1 MIQEII
7 AFGLLAVAVFFLAKK
22 FFFKKKNNKKSG
34 GCDTD
39 CGCS

>member
-1 MIQEII
+1 MLQEIL
-7 AFGLLAVAVFFLAKK
+7 AFTALAVAVVFLVRK
-22 FFFKKKNNKKSG
+22 FFWKKKKKG

>member
-7 AFGLLAVAVFFLAKK
+7 AFTILALAVVFLARKY
-22 FFFKKKNNKKSG
+22 FFKKKKKG

>member
-1 MIQEII
+1 MTQEII
-7 AFGLLAVAVFFLAKK
+7 AYIILGLAVAFLIRK
-22 FFFKKKNNKKSG
+22 FFWKKKKKG